1 MSSTEQE
8 PSAQPAGPAP
18 DSPGKPDTGTGT
30 PTPAKT
36 EEKKPAAATPT
47 AEAAPEPIE
56 EAPEPIEDA
65 PEPLD
70 DSTSIRPSV
79 KSAAD
84 STDFRRAVTEPGH
97 GSTDANLP
105 VISDAELVE
114 SSGKL
119 KYVPESSGK
128 LKATSESSDKL
139 KTQTDSSGKLKTLS
153 EGKGRGKRSSAGL
166 KAVPE
171 GKASASGMLKAI
183 AEGKATASGVLKA
196 APDGKGGSSATLK
209 VLSEPLPVPQG
220 IDTPSAVHR
229 ALEELPTI
237 EELDVAKLSDEDL
250 MRLCQDGDEAAFEVL
265 FQRYEGPALSFI
277 YRMIGDRNRTEAL
290 GQEAFLRIFKDAK
303 SYQYPRSFSTW
314 FYTIVRNLCKNE
326 LRWRSR
332 HPTVS
337 IEESVGGSRGRN
349 DSDSVHIGD
358 NLRSET
364 TDPLDQMVSTE
375 LTGKLDEA
383 LKELPELERDILIL
397 KCFQGLKYR
406 EIADVVG
413 VPVGTVRSRIH
424 AALERLRKSVKDY
437 L

>member
-1 MSSTEQE
+1 MASTEKE
-8 PSAQPAGPAP
+8 PPAQPAGPAP
-18 DSPGKPDTGTGT
+18 DAPGKPDPGTGT
-30 PTPAKT
+30 PTPAKA
-36 EEKKPAAATPT
+36 EEGKPAPAPGAET
-47 AEAAPEPIE
+47 APQPLEETPEPL
-56 EAPEPIEDA
+56 EDA

-70 DSTSIRPSV
+70 DPSSIRPGV
-79 KSAAD
+79 KSSAD
-84 STDFRRAVTEPGH
+84 STDFRRAVMEPGH
-97 GSTDANLP
+97 GGTDANLP

-114 SSGKL
+114 TSLKL
-119 KYVPESSGK
+119 KPLSDSSGK
-128 LKATSESSDKL
+128 LKASPDSSDKLKASSDSSDKL

-171 GKASASGMLKAI
+171 GKAAP
-183 AEGKATASGVLKA
+183 SGVLKA
-196 APDGKGGSSATLK
+196 APDGKSTGSSATLK
-209 VLSEPLPVPQG
+209 ILTEPLPVPPG

-229 ALEELPTI
+229 ALEELPTV

-364 TDPLDQMVSTE
+364 TDPLELMVSTE